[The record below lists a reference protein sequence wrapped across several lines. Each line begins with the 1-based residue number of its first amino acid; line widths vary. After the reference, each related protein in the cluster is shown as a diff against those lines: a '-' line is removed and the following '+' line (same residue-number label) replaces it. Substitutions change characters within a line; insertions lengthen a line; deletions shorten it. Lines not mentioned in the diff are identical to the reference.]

1 MDKPAA
7 PEPEGR
13 RRESLSA
20 WLALRRA
27 ADVAARSTALTE
39 LIADRLSDVRPLR
52 ILDLGTGTGSNIR
65 YLAPALGG
73 GEQQWLAVDKDPAL
87 LVEAA
92 SGGQLLAPGVHIE
105 TRAIDLGAVD
115 APEIF
120 EGRHLVTASA
130 LLDLVSE
137 RWIRWVAAECRRA
150 GSCALFPIVY
160 NGHNECDPPDA
171 TDTVVFDLFNR
182 HQVTDKGLAG
192 TAAGPYA
199 TEVARRAFND
209 LGFDVR
215 VEPSDWQI
223 DRPERELQRQLIE
236 GWALAAV
243 EVAPGQAETIDAWKQ
258 RRLDHVA
265 AGRSSIVVGHFDLA
279 AFRNRD

>member
-1 MDKPAA
+1 M
-7 PEPEGR
+7 
-13 RRESLSA
+13 
-20 WLALRRA
+20 WLALRQA

-39 LIADRLSDVRPLR
+39 LIVDRLSDVRPLR
-52 ILDLGTGTGSNIR
+52 VLDLGTGTGSNIR

-73 GEQQWLAVDKDPAL
+73 EQQWLAVDKDPVL
-87 LVEAA
+87 LAEAA
-92 SGGQLLAPGVHIE
+92 NAGQSIAAGVHIE

-115 APEIF
+115 TPEIF
-120 EGRHLVTASA
+120 AGRHLVTASA

-150 GSCALFPIVY
+150 GACALFAINY
-160 NGHNECDPPDA
+160 NGRNECDQPDA
-171 TDTVVFDLFNR
+171 TDTTVFDLFNR

-215 VEPSDWQI
+215 VESSDW
-223 DRPERELQRQLIE
+223 
-236 GWALAAV
+236 
-243 EVAPGQAETIDAWKQ
+243 
-258 RRLDHVA
+258 
-265 AGRSSIVVGHFDLA
+265 
-279 AFRNRD
+279 

>member
-1 MDKPAA
+1 MSDL
-7 PEPEGR
+7 
-13 RRESLSA
+13 LSA
-20 WLALRRA
+20 WLALRQA

-39 LIADRLSDVRPLR
+39 LIADRLADTRPLR

-65 YLAPALGG
+65 YLAPKLG
-73 GEQQWLAVDKDPAL
+73 GEQQWLAVDKDP
-87 LVEAA
+87 V
-92 SGGQLLAPGVHIE
+92 LLAEAVTVGQSIVSGVQVE
-105 TRAIDLGAVD
+105 TRALDLGAVD

-137 RWIRWVAAECRRA
+137 RWIRWVASECRRSSA
-150 GSCALFPIVY
+150 CALFPIVY
-160 NGHNECDPPDA
+160 NGRNECDPPDP
-171 TDTVVFDLFNR
+171 TDAAVFDLFNR

-192 TAAGPYA
+192 IAAGPYA

-215 VEPSDWQI
+215 TEASDWQI
-223 DRPERELQRQLIE
+223 DRPEQELQRQLID
-236 GWALAAV
+236 GWAGAAAAT
-243 EVAPGQAETIDAWKQ
+243 APGEAESIDAWRQ

-265 AGRSSIVVGHFDLA
+265 AGRSRIIVGHYDLCA
-279 AFRNRD
+279 IRNRES